1 MKTIFKIFVRITDG
15 LTNVSGWLAAL
26 CLLGAALIVTE
37 AVIARKL
44 YRGVGVRGRYLRAE
58 K

>member
-1 MKTIFKIFVRITDG
+1 
-15 LTNVSGWLAAL
+15 LTNISGWLAAL

-44 YRGVGVRGRYLRAE
+44 YRGVGVRGRCLRAE